1 MDFYVM
7 VKSHDCYGGHTTL
20 SPIGRF
26 LLKGGDHFGD
36 AIREIVVTLH
46 LRDSGPA
53 RKTLESLLER
63 HNQYRATL
71 PKITFRRAKGKLEI
85 DVASELMDARE
96 WKPSPKLSL
105 PLFSRGVDEV
115 VQALGLM
122 SKRLK
127 STDDFRLEAFI
138 NRCNAAKTDIPES
151 EDLLQDLAKELEA
164 IEQAKRAAM
173 SPWEK
178 LGVDWADFH
187 PDARGILDETFF
199 WDCTNDFSP
208 NGNDTGSDLLS
219 EYRDWL
225 KRHKDGKTISFLENL
240 AKKWGYESMNAMD
253 DDVLCEACV
262 GLAFADV
269 KLRATCDQD
278 ARQLAFQAIERQR
291 AHAQDAKDWPHRDER
306 LIALNKIE
314 AKLRQTAAS

>member
-26 LLKGGDHFGD
+26 LLKGGDQFGD

-53 RKTLESLLER
+53 RKTLEPLLER

-85 DVASELMDARE
+85 DVASELMDGRE
-96 WKPSPKLSL
+96 WIPSPKLSL
-105 PLFSRGVDEV
+105 PLFIRGVDEV
-115 VQALGLM
+115 VQAMGLM

-127 STDDFRLEAFI
+127 SSDDFRFEEFI
-138 NRCNAAKTDIPES
+138 NQCNAAKTDVPES
-151 EDLLQDLAKELEA
+151 EDLLQDLAKELKA
-164 IEQAKRAAM
+164 IEHAKRAAM
-173 SPWEK
+173 SPWEN
-178 LGVDWADFH
+178 LGIDWEDFH

-225 KRHKDGKTISFLENL
+225 KRHKDGKPISFLENL

-253 DDVLCEACV
+253 DDVLCEACI

-278 ARQLAFQAIERQR
+278 ARRLAFQAIERQR
-291 AHAQDAKDWPHRDER
+291 AHAQDAEDWPHRDER
-306 LIALNKIE
+306 LNALNKIE
-314 AKLRQTAAS
+314 AKLQQTATS